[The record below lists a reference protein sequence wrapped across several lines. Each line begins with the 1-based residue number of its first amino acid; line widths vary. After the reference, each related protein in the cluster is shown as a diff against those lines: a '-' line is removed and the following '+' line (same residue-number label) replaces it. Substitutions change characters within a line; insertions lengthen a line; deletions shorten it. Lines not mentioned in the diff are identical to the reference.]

1 MGVPGRW
8 ACTDWERRVTHWN
21 MGRRASA
28 RGQEAKVWGLGKDG
42 IWVPKGDRVGD
53 ALKRCSTQ
61 IQCSGGGHR
70 LVLLVTSTV
79 GVGGWGDT
87 ACGQDHWG
95 WSIGG
100 AGKGH
105 LEEAGNSQ
113 HSGGKGSYREELQ
126 CSFLAQWA
134 ENPALSLPWHG
145 LDPWP
150 GNIHMMQAW
159 PKKISN
165 TIK

>member
-1 MGVPGRW
+1 
-8 ACTDWERRVTHWN
+8 

-87 ACGQDHWG
+87 ACGQDH
-95 WSIGG
+95 
-100 AGKGH
+100 
-105 LEEAGNSQ
+105 
-113 HSGGKGSYREELQ
+113 
-126 CSFLAQWA
+126 
-134 ENPALSLPWHG
+134 
-145 LDPWP
+145 
-150 GNIHMMQAW
+150 
-159 PKKISN
+159 
-165 TIK
+165 